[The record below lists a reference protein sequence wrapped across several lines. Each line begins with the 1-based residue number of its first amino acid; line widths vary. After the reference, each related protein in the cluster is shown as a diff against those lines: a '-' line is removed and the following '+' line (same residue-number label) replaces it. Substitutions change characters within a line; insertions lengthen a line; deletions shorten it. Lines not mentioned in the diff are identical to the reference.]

1 MNLYNELR
9 DRQQKEYNAFPVA
22 FAFSNEQFDNEMIR
36 LGLKPTDTNKVVSI
50 GYGGF
55 IRKSDLNDY
64 KSMLKRHQMQ
74 REKAI
79 AEDKDGLGY
88 IKDMFDYELANHE
101 YGYTYDLEPTLDALG
116 LTIEEINKD
125 KKLMKGLQSALRRYK
140 RW

>member
-36 LGLKPTDTNKVVSI
+36 LGLKPTDTHKVVSI

-64 KSMLKRHQMQ
+64 KAMLKRHKMQ
-74 REKAI
+74 RDKAI

-125 KKLMKGLQSALRRYK
+125 KKLTKGLQSALRRYK

>member
-36 LGLKPTDTNKVVSI
+36 FGLKPTDTNKVVSI

-64 KSMLKRHQMQ
+64 KAMLKRHQMQ

-88 IKDMFDYELANHE
+88 VKDMFDYELANHE